1 MNKSSSLYFYIIVGI
16 CVLSIFCLWFFKH
29 PNSPWH
35 SRNHYWVS
43 FSEIGGLKIRDAVNI
58 NGLPNGYVE
67 EFELTDSCV
76 WAKIAVLSKI
86 EIPTDSRI
94 QVINAGLMGERVVN
108 IMIGNSNDYY
118 KDNARIKG
126 VFDLGTTTVGTIAIN
141 IIKEA
146 NGIAN
151 TLADI
156 ADTIFSEP
164 KKQHYKRIGTKAKQ
178 FGKGTMHILNSAEK
192 SALSSIDSL
201 KFALAHVSGIMEET
215 EETFAQIA
223 DNLEMA
229 KHNYKNLSES
239 LEKVKSS
246 VELIAQKLESGDNT
260 ASLALSRELHSE
272 LRAEMHKIS
281 ESAEELLQKITRDG
295 LDLNVDFW

>member
-1 MNKSSSLYFYIIVGI
+1 MNKNSSLFFYIIIGVG
-16 CVLSIFCLWFFKH
+16 VLSVFSLWFFLH

-35 SRNHYWVS
+35 SRNHYWVA
-43 FSEIGGLKIRDAVNI
+43 FAEIGDLKIRDAVNV
-58 NGLPNGYVE
+58 NGLTNGYVE

-76 WAKIAVLSKI
+76 WTKIVVLSKI

-108 IMIGNSNDYY
+108 IDIGNSNDYY
-118 KDNARIKG
+118 ENNARIKG
-126 VFDLGTTTVGTIAIN
+126 VFDLGSTTVGTIAIN

-146 NGIAN
+146 NDIAN
-151 TLADI
+151 TLAEI
-156 ADTIFSEP
+156 VDTVFSEQ

-178 FGKGTMHILNSAEK
+178 FGKGTMRILNSTEK
-192 SALSSIDSL
+192 SAVSSIDSL
-201 KFALAHVSGIMEET
+201 KFALAHVSVILEET
-215 EETFAQIA
+215 EESFAQIA
-223 DNLEMA
+223 DNLDLA
-229 KHNYKNLSES
+229 KNNYKNLSES

-260 ASLALSRELHSE
+260 ASLALSREHHSE

-281 ESAEELLQKITRDG
+281 ESAEELLQKITKDG